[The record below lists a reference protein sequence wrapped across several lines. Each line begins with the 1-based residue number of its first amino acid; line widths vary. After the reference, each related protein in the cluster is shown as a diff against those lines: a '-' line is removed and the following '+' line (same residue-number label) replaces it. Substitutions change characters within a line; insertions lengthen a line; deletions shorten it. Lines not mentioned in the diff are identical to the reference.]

1 VFAVRSRQHLLSERI
16 VIMYVSKT
24 RLAIGASLTALTFG
38 ILGGGTA
45 YAYQEHMFNAR
56 NDLQSAINELNQA
69 EHDKGGHREHAL
81 GLAQQALD
89 QVNQGIQVGAGQP

>member
-1 VFAVRSRQHLLSERI
+1 
-16 VIMYVSKT
+16 MYVSKT

-38 ILGGGTA
+38 ILGAGTA

-56 NDLQSAINELNQA
+56 NDLQQAINELNQA
-69 EHDKGGHREHAL
+69 EHDKGGHREAAV
-81 GLAQQALD
+81 GLVQQAID